1 MQLEITNIAITG
13 FKGYKD
19 KQEYILGHR
28 TVVAGDNGL
37 GKSSIGEAIVWALT
51 GCDIWGNEKAA
62 TRLVNDK
69 RPKVT
74 EIVLD
79 FLLDGE
85 PQTIIRRK
93 KGSGNEVYWNDAKSS
108 TNDIAREIFK
118 NKNVFLSIVNPYYF
132 PDLAPKDAKQ
142 LLSDVLKPISR
153 DEIFIELG
161 EYLKKVLLNNGFRIP
176 ETFMHDTRSDIKEH
190 EENIIYLEGVQDGL
204 KPMEALEKKVF
215 DDCKLKSLKNELDEL
230 KQADTIEIELSK
242 LQKPRDSTVEL
253 NELRVQEATIKAT
266 LNNIALQ
273 SLLPIEVKK
282 ARKDELLADYK
293 TKKNKI
299 GNMESKII
307 KCDGCGNE
315 IDLTKEAKE
324 ILEADIKEVCAAGV
338 KLKDEITEIEAKN
351 IEITENNEKIK
362 LLKENEVNE
371 GLHEIE
377 RKRQSI
383 LLKDEE
389 SKKEYEEKRQAIIDN
404 NVVKQAENEEKIQ
417 ILRMK
422 ISALENEERKIIN
435 FNASADAAISHNEKL
450 VKERELNEGQIQNSK
465 NKIEQLKLALDAC
478 KQYNSIK
485 LKNQSEQ
492 IKPYL
497 DKVDIS
503 FEKLTKDGEIKDDFK
518 INYEGK
524 EFNKLSNAEK
534 IKAGLEIA
542 NLLINIQNL
551 HFPIFIDN
559 AESIN
564 EVLEIDTQMI
574 KAVVTTDKAI
584 KIEVIE

>member
-1 MQLEITNIAITG
+1 
-13 FKGYKD
+13 
-19 KQEYILGHR
+19 
-28 TVVAGDNGL
+28 
-37 GKSSIGEAIVWALT
+37 
-51 GCDIWGNEKAA
+51 
-62 TRLVNDK
+62 
-69 RPKVT
+69 
-74 EIVLD
+74 
-79 FLLDGE
+79 
-85 PQTIIRRK
+85 

-299 GNMESKII
+299 GN
-307 KCDGCGNE
+307 
-315 IDLTKEAKE
+315 
-324 ILEADIKEVCAAGV
+324 
-338 KLKDEITEIEAKN
+338 
-351 IEITENNEKIK
+351 
-362 LLKENEVNE
+362 
-371 GLHEIE
+371 
-377 RKRQSI
+377 
-383 LLKDEE
+383 
-389 SKKEYEEKRQAIIDN
+389 
-404 NVVKQAENEEKIQ
+404 
-417 ILRMK
+417 
-422 ISALENEERKIIN
+422 
-435 FNASADAAISHNEKL
+435 
-450 VKERELNEGQIQNSK
+450 
-465 NKIEQLKLALDAC
+465 
-478 KQYNSIK
+478 
-485 LKNQSEQ
+485 
-492 IKPYL
+492 
-497 DKVDIS
+497 
-503 FEKLTKDGEIKDDFK
+503 
-518 INYEGK
+518 
-524 EFNKLSNAEK
+524 
-534 IKAGLEIA
+534 
-542 NLLINIQNL
+542 
-551 HFPIFIDN
+551 
-559 AESIN
+559 
-564 EVLEIDTQMI
+564 
-574 KAVVTTDKAI
+574 
-584 KIEVIE
+584 